1 MYLDGNDESKMK
13 KLKLALIV
21 IAVKKDI
28 GEEKSNQRFLDGWTV
43 SNGHSQPQLGHRGTC
58 AVEIDNAVDG
68 GIDTKPDKVPNGDNI
83 GEGLPQLVTGLLLN
97 EEVAGV
103 EDDLEGGAA
112 GLLLPPVAQDSS
124 RQTVVLVHNP
134 GEGVG
139 DQESDED
146 VLLNT

>member
-1 MYLDGNDESKMK
+1 MEK
-13 KLKLALIV
+13 KKVTEDFWMA
-21 IAVKKDI
+21 
-28 GEEKSNQRFLDGWTV
+28 
-43 SNGHSQPQLGHRGTC
+43 GHSQPQLGHRGTC

-134 GEGVG
+134 EDNDGEYFGNV
-139 DQESDED
+139 S
-146 VLLNT
+146 LNGQNMIQTCQIFIIFLDYQKIILRSGPN

>member
-1 MYLDGNDESKMK
+1 MEKKKSPKISGWLDTLNLNSD
-13 KLKLALIV
+13 
-21 IAVKKDI
+21 
-28 GEEKSNQRFLDGWTV
+28 TV
-43 SNGHSQPQLGHRGTC
+43 EPVQ
-58 AVEIDNAVDG
+58 IDNAVDG
-68 GIDTKPDKVPNGDNI
+68 GIDTKPDKVPNGDNV

>member
-1 MYLDGNDESKMK
+1 MYLDGNHESR
-13 KLKLALIV
+13 
-21 IAVKKDI
+21 VKKTL
-28 GEEKSNQRFLDGWTV
+28 EKKKITEDSWMV
-43 SNGHSQPQLGHRGTC
+43 GHSQPQLGHRGTC

-68 GIDTKPDKVPNGDNI
+68 GIDTKPDKVPNGDNV